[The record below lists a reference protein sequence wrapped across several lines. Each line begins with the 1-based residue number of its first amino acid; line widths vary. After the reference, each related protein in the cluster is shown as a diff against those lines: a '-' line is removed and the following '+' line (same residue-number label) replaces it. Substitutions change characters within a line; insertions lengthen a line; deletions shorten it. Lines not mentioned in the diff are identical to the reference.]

1 MNKKIAVAGTGY
13 VGLSLAVLLA
23 QHNEVVAVDIV
34 PEKVEL
40 INNKKSPIQDD
51 YIEKYLAEK
60 ELNLRATTDAKSAYE
75 GADFVIIATP
85 TNYDSTKNFFDTS
98 AVEAVIKL
106 VKEINPQAIMMI
118 KSTIPVGF
126 TAIVREKYQSE
137 NILFSPEFLRESK
150 ALYDNLYP
158 SRIIVGIDTRSKHLM
173 CAAREFATLLQE
185 SALKPNVDTIIMGS
199 TEAEAVKLFSNTY
212 LALRV
217 AFFNELDSY
226 AELKGLSTQEIIEG
240 VCLDPRIGTH
250 YNNPSFGYGGY
261 CLPKDTKQL
270 LANYADVPEKLIA
283 AIVESNRTRKD
294 FIADRVLKL
303 AGAYS
308 ENDEWSADKEKN
320 IIIGVYRLTMKAG
333 SDNFRQSSI
342 QGVMKRI
349 KSKGATIL
357 VYEPSLPDNS
367 TFFGSQVVNDLMLF
381 KKKCAVIIAN
391 RFDSS
396 LEDVE
401 EKVYTRDIYKR
412 D

>member
-1 MNKKIAVAGTGY
+1 MRIAVAGIGY
-13 VGLSLAVLLA
+13 VGLANALLLA
-23 QHNEVVAVDIV
+23 GKNIITVVDVDQG
-34 PEKVEL
+34 KVDK
-40 INNKKSPIQDD
+40 INNGESPIRDID
-51 YIEKYLAEK
+51 IELALAEK
-60 ELNLRATTDAKSAYE
+60 NANITATLNPQEAYE
-75 GADFVIIATP
+75 TADCVIIATP
-85 TNYDSTKNFFDTS
+85 TNYNEKKQSLETNS
-98 AVEAVIKL
+98 VEDVIKT
-106 VKEINPQAIMMI
+106 VYQINKQALIVVR
-118 KSTIPVGF
+118 STVPMGF
-126 TAIVREKYQSE
+126 TSSMLDKYKKM
-137 NILFSPEFLRESK
+137 NIIFMPEFLREGK
-150 ALYDNLYP
+150 ALYDSMHP
-158 SRIIVGIDTRSKHLM
+158 SRVIIGRKKQTKKIE
-173 CAAREFATLLQE
+173 EFVKVFYEALNDKKAPLLFMN
-185 SALKPNVDTIIMGS
+185 SN
-199 TEAEAVKLFSNTY
+199 EAEVVKLFSNTY